1 LLKEFEDTSITHL
14 TLPAKEI
21 LIPSVQKTMEF
32 GARAKKT
39 IKTIPRGKVA
49 TYAQIAALAGNH
61 RAARQV
67 VRVLHASSEK
77 DRLPWHRVI
86 NSRGG
91 ISLARGRGFEE
102 QKRLLVGEGVRVS
115 RLGRIDLE
123 EFRWEPAA
131 PRSRAARRFLRALSR
146 E

>member
-1 LLKEFEDTSITHL
+1 MEFE
-14 TLPAKEI
+14 
-21 LIPSVQKTMEF
+21 
-32 GARAKKT
+32 ARVKKA
-39 IKTIPRGKVA
+39 IKAIPRGKVA
-49 TYAQIAALAGNH
+49 SYTQIAAIAGNH

-91 ISLARGRGFEE
+91 ISLARGRGFDK
-102 QKRLLVGEGVRVS
+102 QKRLLLQEGVSVS

-123 EFRWEPAA
+123 EFRWEPLA
-131 PRSRAARRFLRALSR
+131 PRSRAARQFLRAISRSRTKPSVLS
-146 E
+146 

>member
-1 LLKEFEDTSITHL
+1 MEFEARVKKAIK
-14 TLPAKEI
+14 A
-21 LIPSVQKTMEF
+21 IPH
-32 GARAKKT
+32 
-39 IKTIPRGKVA
+39 GKVA

-67 VRVLHASSEK
+67 VRVLHASSKK

-102 QKRLLVGEGVRVS
+102 QKRLLLNEGVAVS

-123 EFRWEPAA
+123 EFRWDPAA
-131 PRSRAARRFLRALSR
+131 PRSRAARQFLRALSR
-146 E
+146 TKPPLD